1 MKLSTL
7 ISQRKKRKNRIL
19 LVEDENIVAKDIK
32 NMLMELGYLVC
43 GPVSSG
49 PEAIKSVK
57 EKNPSLVL
65 MDIKLKGEMDGIE
78 ASKRIHKI
86 INIPIIYMTSYTDDQ
101 TFNRAKRTN
110 HQGYLVKPL
119 EKFEIKDVI
128 DQAIKNTR

>member
-7 ISQRKKRKNRIL
+7 SSLKRRKFRIL
-19 LVEDENIVAKDIK
+19 LVEDENIVAMDIK

-57 EKNPSLVL
+57 EKNPGLVL
-65 MDIKLKGEMDGIE
+65 MDIRLKGEMDGIE

-101 TFNRAKRTN
+101 TFNRAKKTN
-110 HQGYLVKPL
+110 PQGYLIKPL
-119 EKFEIKDVI
+119 EKFEIKNII
-128 DQAIKNTR
+128 DQVINNAG